1 MSSPHERAATLG
13 DATTY
18 TIDVRVARGLLSI
31 VAKVNSFKPDEFG
44 MVHLIGAH
52 RIIEAEKG
60 GKVIAISLVPLV
72 AYPEATTTRLRADMI
87 YSYARRLAEYF
98 AGVLQ
103 QDGRRDRGGGG
114 RHLLRDRETQR
125 VMLMIKTVRGRL
137 LLARRRTWEV
147 LCQTR
152 PQVND
157 A

>member
-87 YSYARRLAEYF
+87 YSYAVASPNISQAFFSKMADEI
-98 AGVLQ
+98 AGEV
-103 QDGRRDRGGGG
+103 DDIYY
-114 RHLLRDRETQR
+114 ETE
-125 VMLMIKTVRGRL
+125 KPN
-137 LLARRRTWEV
+137 A
-147 LCQTR
+147 
-152 PQVND
+152 
-157 A
+157 